1 MTGVELNNKPRT
13 LEVNENSNMIYVL
26 SEHGLCSLNEKT
38 KKLSNINIPKTLSNI
53 EVNEGS
59 NIVYLTSEDFN
70 ILFAI
75 HGPKQKAAVGIKFNI
90 SPLNSGRIICGDEKT
105 EYLINQYL
113 YEEPGIIRMAK
124 ANSGYE
130 FVRWNENIDSN
141 TTMPL
146 KPCIEKSHNRFN
158 LFIKPIQKTLQIYNN
173 TDETSFC
180 ITQYGTFTASF
191 RELPAA
197 LPTEYWIPIDGLIV
211 STIKGASIP
220 SIIGWAKTKGD
231 IKKSTFTTKK

>member
-1 MTGVELNNKPRT
+1 
-13 LEVNENSNMIYVL
+13 MIYVI
-26 SEHGLCSLNEKT
+26 SEHGLYSLNEKT
-38 KKLSNINIPKTLSNI
+38 KKLSNINIPETLSNI
-53 EVNEGS
+53 EVNEES
-59 NIVYLTSEDFN
+59 NIVYLTSEDSN

-105 EYLINQYL
+105 EYPINQYL
-113 YEEPGIIRMAK
+113 YEPGIIRMAK
-124 ANSGYE
+124 ANSGYK
-130 FVRWNENIDSN
+130 FVGWNENIDSN

-146 KPCIEKSHNRFN
+146 KPCIEKSHNRFDP
-158 LFIKPIQKTLQIYNN
+158 FIEPIQKTLQIYNN
-173 TDETSFC
+173 TDEISFC

-191 RELPAA
+191 RELPAP

-211 STIKGASIP
+211 STIIGASIP

-231 IKKSTFTTKK
+231 KKIKPSPQKNKVYI